1 MCPMSCHPVSHVH
14 PHPTPSQLFPFQEI
28 VFDLKQC
35 LLAYSILQCLEI
47 AENVREILLLLGND
61 DTFHAWLFLQLY
73 VFSLNFIQYAMSANR
88 KATFISSLA
97 EYLDTAIA
105 FTLCIHSLGI
115 QEMSEL
121 LHLNYFMILLV
132 FSVFEVFFFNYF

>member
-1 MCPMSCHPVSHVH
+1 MCPVSCHPVSHVH
-14 PHPTPSQLFPFQEI
+14 PHPTPSQLFPFQGI
-28 VFDLKQC
+28 VFDLKQY

-88 KATFISSLA
+88 KLLLFLLQQNTWILLLLSL
-97 EYLDTAIA
+97 YVY
-105 FTLCIHSLGI
+105 SLGL

-132 FSVFEVFFFNYF
+132 FSVFEGFFFNYF